1 MALKFTPSEE
11 RKDVIAAEGQIVPE
25 NGSADAAVLEK
36 ETAKR
41 NIKVAE
47 PESFS
52 MIDTANSIKNEL
64 ASSDEIDKLVSTID
78 INDTNSVVKFGSEAA
93 EDISKA
99 SDQVL
104 NSMNMS
110 QVTDTGELL
119 TALAG
124 IMKKFDAEELTR
136 EEKKGLFQNLRKQID
151 RILEKY
157 TTMGSD
163 VDKIYVQL
171 KQYETEIQQSNSKLE
186 TMYTANISYY
196 KQLVKYIMAGEQA
209 CRELDD
215 YIAEYRQKV
224 ADNPDSGTAA
234 MDLQTLEQT
243 RSVLEQR
250 VMDLKIAENVAMQT
264 VPMLKTMQY
273 SNVNLVRKID
283 SAFIITLP
291 IFKQSLAQ
299 AVMLKRQR
307 VIADGMKALD
317 DTTNELLV
325 KNAENTVNQSK
336 MIAQMAN
343 GNSIKIE
350 TLEKTW
356 QTIVSGIEET
366 KQIQDDARAR
376 RKQDSERL
384 EKLKEEYKRKMG

>member
-1 MALKFTPSEE
+1 MALNFTPSDQVSTNTAETEQTVIVEE
-11 RKDVIAAEGQIVPE
+11 VKPAQ
-25 NGSADAAVLEK
+25 
-36 ETAKR
+36 R

-47 PESFS
+47 PQSFS
-52 MIDTANSIKNEL
+52 MTETSDKLRSELIKN
-64 ASSDEIDKLVSTID
+64 DEINKLVSTIN
-78 INDTNSVVKFGSEAA
+78 INDTNSIVKFGSEAA
-93 EDISKA
+93 DDISKA

-104 NSMNMS
+104 NSMNME
-110 QVTDTGELL
+110 QINDTGVLL
-119 TALAG
+119 TALAN
-124 IMKKFDAEELTR
+124 IMDQFDAQELEK
-136 EEKKGLFQNLRKQID
+136 EEKKGFFTNLKKQID
-151 RILEKY
+151 KILDKY

-171 KQYETEIQQSNSKLE
+171 KQYESEIQTSNTKLE
-186 TMYTANISYY
+186 TMYNANIEYY
-196 KQLVKYIMAGEQA
+196 KKLLKYIMAGEQA
-209 CRELDD
+209 CDELDG

-243 RSVLEQR
+243 RSILEQR

-291 IFKQSLAQ
+291 VFKQSLAQ

-307 VIADGMKALD
+307 VIAEGMKALD
-317 DTTNELLV
+317 DTTNRLMV

-343 GNSIKIE
+343 GNSISVD

-356 QTIVSGIEET
+356 QTIVNGIEET

-384 EKLKEEYKRKMG
+384 QQLKDDYRRKMNG

>member
-1 MALKFTPSEE
+1 MALNFTPSEE
-11 RKDVIAAEGQIVPE
+11 RQAAPAAEEQSVVIADAKPAE
-25 NGSADAAVLEK
+25 
-36 ETAKR
+36 R

-47 PESFS
+47 PQSFS
-52 MIDTANSIKNEL
+52 MVETSDNLKKELVKN
-64 ASSDEIDKLVSTID
+64 DEINKLVSTIN
-78 INDTNSVVKFGSEAA
+78 INDTNSIVKFGSEAA
-93 EDISKA
+93 DDISKA

-104 NSMNMS
+104 NSMNME
-110 QVTDTGELL
+110 QINDTGVLL
-119 TALAG
+119 TALAN
-124 IMKKFDAEELTR
+124 IMKNFDATELT
-136 EEKKGLFQNLRKQID
+136 EEKKGLFVNLKKQID
-151 RILEKY
+151 KILDKY

-171 KQYETEIQQSNSKLE
+171 KQYESEIQQSNVKLE
-186 TMYTANISYY
+186 TMYNANIEYY
-196 KQLVKYIMAGEQA
+196 KKLLKYIMAGEQA
-209 CRELDD
+209 CTELDG
-215 YIAEYRQKV
+215 YIEEYRQKV

-243 RSVLEQR
+243 RSILEQR

-291 IFKQSLAQ
+291 VFKQSLAQ

-317 DTTNELLV
+317 DTTNKLLL
-325 KNAENTVNQSK
+325 KNAENTVTQSK
-336 MIAQMAN
+336 MIAGMAN
-343 GNSIKIE
+343 GSSISID
-350 TLEKTW
+350 TLENTW
-356 QTIVSGIEET
+356 QTIVTGIEET

-384 EKLKEEYKRKMG
+384 QQLKEDYKRKMN

>member
-1 MALKFTPSEE
+1 MALNFTPS
-11 RKDVIAAEGQIVPE
+11 DQLQAEPSANIVETKMAEP
-25 NGSADAAVLEK
+25 
-36 ETAKR
+36 ETAQR

-47 PESFS
+47 PQNFS
-52 MIDTANSIKNEL
+52 MVETSNNLKNEL
-64 ASSDEIDKLVSTID
+64 VKNDEINKLVATIN
-78 INDTNSVVKFGSEAA
+78 INDTNSIVKFGSEAA
-93 EDISKA
+93 DDISKA

-104 NSMNMS
+104 NSMNMD
-110 QVTDTGELL
+110 QINDTGALL
-119 TALAG
+119 TALAN
-124 IMKKFDAEELTR
+124 IMEKFDATELEK
-136 EEKKGLFQNLRKQID
+136 EEKKGFFSNLKKQID
-151 RILEKY
+151 KILDKY

-171 KQYETEIQQSNSKLE
+171 KQYESEIQQSNVKLE
-186 TMYTANISYY
+186 SMYNANIEYY
-196 KQLVKYIMAGEQA
+196 KKLLKYIMAGEQA
-209 CRELDD
+209 CVELDG
-215 YIAEYRQKV
+215 YIEEYRQKV
-224 ADNPDSGTAA
+224 AANPDSGTAA
-234 MDLQTLEQT
+234 MDLQTLENT
-243 RSVLEQR
+243 RSILEQR

-264 VPMLKTMQY
+264 VPMLKTMEY

-317 DTTNELLV
+317 DTTNKLMI

-336 MIAQMAN
+336 AIAQMAN
-343 GNSIKIE
+343 SNSISVD

-356 QTIVSGIEET
+356 QTIVNGIEET
-366 KQIQDDARAR
+366 KQIQEDAKVR

-384 EKLKEEYKRKMG
+384 QQLKEDYKRKMNS

>member
-1 MALKFTPSEE
+1 MPLNFTPSKEQ
-11 RKDVIAAEGQIVPE
+11 DLVSTTGQIVTDE
-25 NGSADAAVLEK
+25 NSSQTVVEEK
-36 ETAKR
+36 APAKR

-47 PESFS
+47 PQSFS
-52 MIDTANSIKNEL
+52 MVDTANGIKSDL
-64 ASSDEIDKLVSTID
+64 MKSDEIDKLVSTIN

-93 EDISKA
+93 EEISKA

-119 TALAG
+119 TALANV
-124 IMKKFDAEELTR
+124 MNKFDAQELAK
-136 EEKKGLFQNLRKQID
+136 EEKKGLFQNLKKQID
-151 RILEKY
+151 KILEKY
-157 TTMGSD
+157 TTMGAD

-171 KQYETEIQQSNSKLE
+171 KQYEAEIQQSNVKLE
-186 TMYTANISYY
+186 TMYTANIEYY
-196 KQLVKYIMAGEQA
+196 KKLVKYIMAGEQA
-209 CRELDD
+209 CTELDD
-215 YIAEYRQKV
+215 YIAEYRQKA
-224 ADNPDSGTAA
+224 ADNPDSGTIA

-243 RSVLEQR
+243 RSILEQR
-250 VMDLKIAENVAMQT
+250 VMDLKIAENVAMQS
-264 VPMLKTMQY
+264 VPMLKTMQF

-291 IFKQSLAQ
+291 VFKQALAQ

-325 KNAENTVNQSK
+325 RNAENTVNQSK
-336 MIAQMAN
+336 MIAAMAN
-343 GNSIKIE
+343 GNSIQIE

-356 QTIVSGIEET
+356 TTIVSGIQET
-366 KQIQDDARAR
+366 KQIQDEARER
-376 RKQDSERL
+376 RKHDSERL
-384 EKLKEEYKRKMG
+384 EKLKQEYREKLG

>member
-1 MALKFTPSEE
+1 MTMALKFTPTSERAPE
-11 RKDVIAAEGQIVPE
+11 ESNVIQAEAIT
-25 NGSADAAVLEK
+25 LEK
-36 ETAKR
+36 TEPAVR

-52 MIDTANSIKNEL
+52 MTETADKLKNDL
-64 ASSDEIDKLVSTID
+64 VKADEINKLVSTID
-78 INDTNSVVKFGSEAA
+78 INDTNSIVRFGSEAA
-93 EDISKA
+93 DDISKA

-104 NSMNMS
+104 SSMNMS
-110 QVTDTGELL
+110 QVNDTGALL
-119 TALAG
+119 TALAN
-124 IMKKFDAEELTR
+124 IMNQFDANELAR
-136 EEKKGLFQNLRKQID
+136 EEKKGLFANLKKQID
-151 RILEKY
+151 RLLEKY
-157 TTMGSD
+157 TDMGKD

-171 KQYETEIQQSNSKLE
+171 KQYENEIQSSNAKLE
-186 TMYTANISYY
+186 TMYSANIEYY
-196 KQLVKYIMAGEQA
+196 KQLLKYIMAGEQA
-209 CRELDD
+209 CTELDG
-215 YIAEYRQKV
+215 YIEEYRAKV
-224 ADNPDSGTAA
+224 AANPESGTTA

-243 RSVLEQR
+243 RSILEQR

-291 IFKQSLAQ
+291 IFKQALAQ
-299 AVMLKRQR
+299 AVMLKRQK

-317 DTTNELLV
+317 DTTNKLLV

-343 GNSIKIE
+343 GNSIQIE

-356 QTIVSGIEET
+356 TTIVNGIQET

-376 RKQDSERL
+376 RKSDAERL
-384 EKLKEEYKRKMG
+384 QKLKEDYRKKMEG

>member
-1 MALKFTPSEE
+1 MALNFTPS
-11 RKDVIAAEGQIVPE
+11 DQLQADTSANIVE
-25 NGSADAAVLEK
+25 TKAVEQ
-36 ETAKR
+36 ETAQR

-47 PESFS
+47 PQSFS
-52 MIDTANSIKNEL
+52 MVETSNNLKNEL
-64 ASSDEIDKLVSTID
+64 VKNDEINKLVSTIN
-78 INDTNSVVKFGSEAA
+78 INDTNSIVKFGSEAA

-104 NSMNMS
+104 NSMNME
-110 QVTDTGELL
+110 QINDTGVLL
-119 TALAG
+119 TALAN
-124 IMKKFDAEELTR
+124 IMEKFDATELEK
-136 EEKKGLFQNLRKQID
+136 EEKKGFFSNLKKQID
-151 RILEKY
+151 KILDKY
-157 TTMGSD
+157 TTMGND

-171 KQYETEIQQSNSKLE
+171 KQYESEIQQSNVKLE
-186 TMYTANISYY
+186 SMYNANIEYY
-196 KQLVKYIMAGEQA
+196 KKLLKYIMAGEQA
-209 CRELDD
+209 CVELDG
-215 YIAEYRQKV
+215 YIEEYRQKV
-224 ADNPDSGTAA
+224 ANNPDSGTAA
-234 MDLQTLEQT
+234 MDLQTLENT
-243 RSVLEQR
+243 RAILEQR

-264 VPMLKTMQY
+264 VPMLKTMEY

-317 DTTNELLV
+317 DTTNKLMI

-336 MIAQMAN
+336 AIAQMAN
-343 GNSIKIE
+343 SSSISVD

-356 QTIVSGIEET
+356 QTIVNGIEET
-366 KQIQDDARAR
+366 KQIQEDAKVR

-384 EKLKEEYKRKMG
+384 QQLKEDYKRKMNS

>member
-1 MALKFTPSEE
+1 MPLNFTPSKEQ
-11 RKDVIAAEGQIVPE
+11 DLVSTTGQIVNDESAAETAVEE
-25 NGSADAAVLEK
+25 NAP
-36 ETAKR
+36 AKR

-47 PESFS
+47 PQSFS
-52 MIDTANSIKNEL
+52 MVDTANGIKSDL
-64 ASSDEIDKLVSTID
+64 MKSDEIDKLVSTIN

-93 EDISKA
+93 EEISKA

-110 QVTDTGELL
+110 QVSDTGELL
-119 TALAG
+119 TALAN
-124 IMKKFDAEELTR
+124 IMNKFDAQELAK

-151 RILEKY
+151 KILEKY
-157 TTMGSD
+157 TTMGAD

-171 KQYETEIQQSNSKLE
+171 KQYEAEIQQSNVKLE
-186 TMYTANISYY
+186 TMYTANIEYY
-196 KQLVKYIMAGEQA
+196 KKLVKYIMAGEQA
-209 CRELDD
+209 CNELDD

-224 ADNPDSGTAA
+224 ADNPDSGTVA

-243 RSVLEQR
+243 RSILEQR
-250 VMDLKIAENVAMQT
+250 VMDLKIAENVAMQS
-264 VPMLKTMQY
+264 VPMLKTMQF

-291 IFKQSLAQ
+291 VFKQALAQ

-325 KNAENTVNQSK
+325 KNADNTVNQSK
-336 MIAQMAN
+336 MIAAMAN
-343 GNSIKIE
+343 GNSIQIE

-356 QTIVSGIEET
+356 ATIVSGIQET
-366 KQIQDDARAR
+366 KQIQDEARER
-376 RKQDSERL
+376 RKHDSERL
-384 EKLKEEYKRKMG
+384 EKLKQEYKEKLG